1 MASHCRLKST
11 PSRFSESPGALGAA
25 TAVAKRVL
33 RCHTGTSMLAPRD
46 LPVALLLVACGG
58 SAKSAAPA
66 AVAPRPV
73 AAHRALTVADIAASA
88 TPAIVTIRTAQS
100 LGTGFVVRSDGWI
113 ATNLHVLVGG
123 ARVRVTL
130 RDQRVLD
137 VVEILAASPDYDLAL
152 VRVEARGLPTLAMG
166 DSDAMRP
173 GDPVV
178 AIGNPLGLEDTVSN
192 GLVSARRKIGGLEV
206 LQVSA
211 PIAPGSSGG
220 PLFNERGE
228 VVGVATA
235 LLQGGQNL
243 NFGVP
248 IRYLTPMMKQPA
260 PISLSEFA
268 ALMAQFHSGADKPDR
283 NVPRHPLSILDGC
296 STQAQRLIVHALG
309 EAIEAGAPL
318 YNHGSPGACYHLYDG
333 AAADLA
339 RRLPGTCRG
348 PARALADAQ
357 KRAAALGDAGAQAWA
372 LRDGFDGL
380 LDVIVRKQ
388 GGD

>member
-1 MASHCRLKST
+1 MV
-11 PSRFSESPGALGAA
+11 ALRG
-25 TAVAKRVL
+25 
-33 RCHTGTSMLAPRD
+33 

-58 SAKSAAPA
+58 PAKSVGPA

-73 AAHRALTVADIAASA
+73 AAHRVLTVADIAASA
-88 TPAIVTIRTAQS
+88 TPAIVTIRTTQS
-100 LGTGFVVRSDGWI
+100 LGTGFIVRSDGWI
-113 ATNLHVLVGG
+113 ATNLHVLLGG

-152 VRVEARGLPTLAMG
+152 VRVDARGLPALAIG

-192 GLVSARRKIGGLEV
+192 GLVSARRKIGAFEV

-248 IRYLTPMMKQPA
+248 IRYLTPMMRQPA
-260 PISLSEFA
+260 PIPLSEFA
-268 ALMAQFHSGADKPDR
+268 ALMAQFHPEAGNQDR
-283 NVPRHPLSILDGC
+283 HVPRHPLSILDGC
-296 STQAQRLIVHALG
+296 STHTQRLIVHTLG

-318 YNHGSPGACYHLYDG
+318 YNRGSPVACYHLYDG

-339 RRLPGTCRG
+339 RRLPAACRG
-348 PARALADAQ
+348 PAKALADAQ
-357 KRAAALGDAGAQAWA
+357 KRAAALGDAGAQAWS

-380 LDVIVRKQ
+380 LDVIARKQ